1 MERHFSQ
8 SQKPDKSN
16 NRESRIEISRNDSE
30 DITGSSYHILYQ
42 SSDQMVGF
50 IYLLREIKILIKYKM
65 IYVLID

>member
-42 SSDQMVGF
+42 SSDQMVRF
-50 IYLLREIKILIKYKM
+50 YLREIKVLIKDKM
-65 IYVLID
+65 LLFFFK

>member
-30 DITGSSYHILYQ
+30 DISGSSYHILYQ
-42 SSDQMVGF
+42 SSDQMVRF
-50 IYLLREIKILIKYKM
+50 I
-65 IYVLID
+65 